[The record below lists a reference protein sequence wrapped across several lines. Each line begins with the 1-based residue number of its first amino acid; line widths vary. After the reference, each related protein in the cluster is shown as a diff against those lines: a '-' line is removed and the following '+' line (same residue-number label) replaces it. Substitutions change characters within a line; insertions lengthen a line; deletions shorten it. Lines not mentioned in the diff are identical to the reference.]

1 MEIIRVKNDRD
12 CQICDEFLEKL
23 IKFES
28 GCDSLILENVKVK
41 DIHKNSLKHDN
52 VYIAYV
58 TDKSP
63 IGYIFAYL
71 KNPKGRINSK
81 NVIVLEA
88 LFVEEHYR
96 RKGVGKM
103 LMKSLEN
110 WAKECFE
117 KDFVV
122 EITSINKNENAF
134 GFYKHLG
141 YNEVKTILRK

>member
-1 MEIIRVKNDRD
+1 M
-12 CQICDEFLEKL
+12 
-23 IKFES
+23 
-28 GCDSLILENVKVK
+28 
-41 DIHKNSLKHDN
+41 
-52 VYIAYV
+52 
-58 TDKSP
+58 
-63 IGYIFAYL
+63 
-71 KNPKGRINSK
+71 
-81 NVIVLEA
+81 EA